1 MRIHLT
7 LPQPFRL
14 AIVGLSLVMATLAHG
29 SEPARP
35 ADSLLRLVPSDA
47 GLVLTV
53 EGLRD
58 WWRAVGD
65 STLVDGLGKVPAVRS
80 WLESGPIRD
89 LKRSAFEIE
98 SALGVKTAEIRDDL
112 IGDAVVL
119 ALRLP
124 PDRSTDPAEA
134 RGLLLLRAR
143 DPGLLDRLIHAVN
156 DAQRQNGGLA
166 RVEEREWYGQR
177 YHVRIFPEGSGRP
190 EEWYVRFTDGTFA
203 FSNSR
208 EMIEE
213 VMDRRPADPESHR
226 GERPAR
232 SVSLGDSPRLL
243 AVRRRLPDRPLA
255 CLYIDPR
262 TVERLL
268 GLVSSP
274 AKPSEARLQAMLRRH
289 LSAVEYAGASL
300 VWRTD
305 TIAFDAVE
313 TLDAPRV
320 EGWLRNWARDG
331 RSIRPLIRRVPR
343 SAVAMASIHVNFA
356 SMREAIEA
364 IVADADHPRLRNLEI
379 VLTGL
384 FLGNEAVEVVRALG
398 PGVVAFIDAP
408 RESAE
413 PGERTQPIAAGG
425 RLFPMVVVVDIGGGP
440 SPRVAA
446 DSLQNALKTVLALM
460 AMDEK
465 RAGGRASI
473 VSTRADGVS
482 ILTLDVPIPF
492 AFAVDRAG
500 GRLLLGTSSEA
511 VARALETSTDIEVG
525 ARFLDWQSRAFSG
538 FETFFCV
545 DLDALARL
553 ADRHRDRIVARLSTG
568 NGRPAAEVG
577 DELQNALALARLF
590 RAVFVAGRM
599 EPDASAIHRRVGLI
613 LGENPR
619 PGS

>member
-1 MRIHLT
+1 MRIPMPPPRSF
-7 LPQPFRL
+7 LPVI
-14 AIVGLSLVMATLAHG
+14 AGLSLAIGTLARG

-58 WWRAVGD
+58 WWKSIGD
-65 STLVDGLGKVPAVRS
+65 SRLVGGLAKVPAVQS

-89 LKRSAFEIE
+89 LKRSAGEIE
-98 SALGVKTAEIRDDL
+98 SALGVKTSEIRDDL

-124 PDRSTDPAEA
+124 RDRPADPAEA

-143 DPGLLDRLIHAVN
+143 DPAPLDRLINAIN
-156 DAQRQNGGLA
+156 DAQIQNGGLV
-166 RVEEREWYGQR
+166 RVEDRERLGER

-190 EEWYVRFTDGTFA
+190 MEWYVRFLDGTFA

-213 VMDRRPADPESHR
+213 VMDRHLADRGARPGSSRARPA
-226 GERPAR
+226 A
-232 SVSLGDSPRLL
+232 LGDSPRLL
-243 AVRRRLPDRPLA
+243 AVRRRLPAEPLA
-255 CLYIDPR
+255 CLYVDPR
-262 TVERLL
+262 TIERLL
-268 GLVSSP
+268 GQVSSP
-274 AKPSEARLQAMLRRH
+274 VKPSEARLQAMIRRH

-305 TIAFDAVE
+305 AIAIDAVE
-313 TLDAPRV
+313 TLDASRV
-320 EGWLRNWARDG
+320 DGWIRDWAHDG
-331 RSIRPLIRRVPR
+331 RPIRPIVRRVPS

-356 SMREAIEA
+356 SVRGAIDA
-364 IVADADHPRLRNLEI
+364 IVPEGDQKRLRNLEI

-384 FLGNEAVEVVRALG
+384 LLGHEAMDVVRALG
-398 PGVVAFIDAP
+398 PGVVAFMDAP
-408 RESAE
+408 PES
-413 PGERTQPIAAGG
+413 PGTGGQSRGMNAGG

-440 SPRVAA
+440 SPMVAA
-446 DSLQNALKTVLALM
+446 DSLQNALRTVLALM

-473 VSTRADGVS
+473 VSTRVAGAS
-482 ILTLDVPIPF
+482 ILALNVPIPF

-500 GRLLLGTSSEA
+500 GRLVLGTSPEA
-511 VARALETSTDIEVG
+511 VSRALEASTDLEAG
-525 ARFLDWQSRAFSG
+525 ARFRDWQAGAFAG

-553 ADRHRDRIVARLSTG
+553 VDLHRDRIVERLSARD
-568 NGRPAAEVG
+568 GRPAGEVG
-577 DELQNALALARLF
+577 NEMRNALALARLF
-590 RAVFVAGRM
+590 RAAFVAGRM
-599 EPDASAIHRRVGLI
+599 ESDASAIHHRLGLI
-613 LGENPR
+613 LPENR
-619 PGS
+619 HPGL